1 MRSRRPFRFT
11 FVVFALLALV
21 AGVSSAQDYRAK
33 VQGLVTDATQA
44 VVVGARVTLHND
56 NTGVEAV
63 KTTNEAGLY
72 GFDFVEPG
80 TYTVGVE
87 QTGFAKFV
95 QQNVLVQVRG
105 DVTVNAVLKIG
116 GVTETVTVQENV
128 VAIQFNTSTME
139 LTVDRKMLTDLP
151 VMQRNPFTLA
161 LLDPAVVNRYW
172 DIAHRNPF
180 YMWSSSQLDVGGNTT
195 VKNDLLLDGA
205 PLQIGQKGSYSPPM
219 DAVQEFSVQQNS
231 VDAEFG
237 HSAGGIL
244 SVGMKSG
251 TNDFHGTAYYFG
263 RNPKLNAVT
272 NSVTHTPN
280 QVRNHIWGGSLGNPI
295 KKNKLFAFTA
305 YEAWRSKEPNVTIR
319 TMPTDLERT
328 GDYSESRNALGGVRT
343 IYDPW
348 STVFNATT
356 GSVVRTAF
364 PNNRIPASR
373 MDPTALRFMR
383 DIWKPNLPGD
393 APTGVNNYKIGYSWP
408 QKYWNFSERIDWNI
422 SDRLKLFGRYSRVR
436 TDLESDNYANTP
448 AVKNDNGGV
457 IEQSQHSR

>member
-1 MRSRRPFRFT
+1 
-11 FVVFALLALV
+11 
-21 AGVSSAQDYRAK
+21 
-33 VQGLVTDATQA
+33 
-44 VVVGARVTLHND
+44 
-56 NTGVEAV
+56 
-63 KTTNEAGLY
+63 
-72 GFDFVEPG
+72 
-80 TYTVGVE
+80 
-87 QTGFAKFV
+87 
-95 QQNVLVQVRG
+95 
-105 DVTVNAVLKIG
+105 
-116 GVTETVTVQENV
+116 
-128 VAIQFNTSTME
+128 
-139 LTVDRKMLTDLP
+139 
-151 VMQRNPFTLA
+151 
-161 LLDPAVVNRYW
+161 
-172 DIAHRNPF
+172 
-180 YMWSSSQLDVGGNTT
+180 MWSSSQLDVGGNTT

-251 TNDFHGTAYYFG
+251 TNEFHGTAYYFG

-280 QVRNHIWGGSLGNPI
+280 QVRNHIWGGSLGNPV

-328 GDYSESRNALGGVRT
+328 GDFSQSRNTLGGVRT

-364 PNNRIPASR
+364 ANNRIPASR

-393 APTGVNNYKIGYSWP
+393 APTGVNNFKIGYSWP
-408 QKYWNFSERIDWNI
+408 QRYWNFSERIDWNV

-457 IEQSQHSR
+457 DEQPQYCRRRRISL